1 MPVEDSELVLL
12 LVLVVVELLP
22 ELDPSTRATHCSALV
37 AVLAGSRGS
46 VQVRTANAK
55 LREDAVYAAG
65 NEAAIPLTH
74 APH

>member
-1 MPVEDSELVLL
+1 MPVEESELVLL
-12 LVLVVVELLP
+12 LLVVVELLP

-46 VQVRTANAK
+46 VHVRTAHAK
-55 LREDAVYAAG
+55 LRKDAVYAAG
-65 NEAAIPLTH
+65 NEAAIPRTH